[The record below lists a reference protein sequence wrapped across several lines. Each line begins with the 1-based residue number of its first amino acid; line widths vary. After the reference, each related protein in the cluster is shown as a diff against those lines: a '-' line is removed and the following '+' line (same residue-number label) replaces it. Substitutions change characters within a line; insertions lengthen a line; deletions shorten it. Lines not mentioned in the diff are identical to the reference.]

1 LSFSLDLEDLPDEEG
16 YLWSGDVC
24 EEYVNDTMI
33 VSLDAMLAI
42 QKRPKDDEFDNPFL
56 LVLRA
61 WDGRFDLGPADKT
74 ANYSEYQTF
83 QTWGQE

>member
-1 LSFSLDLEDLPDEEG
+1 ME
-16 YLWSGDVC
+16 
-24 EEYVNDTMI
+24 

-42 QKRPKDDEFDNPFL
+42 QKRPKDDELDNPFL

-83 QTWGQE
+83 QTWGQEYVGRGLPFLNRSPTNPVC